1 MATEGMAIEGM
12 DFLAQNAFAFML
24 LFCRTGAA
32 LMSAPGW
39 GEADLPAQVRLGFA
53 LAFTLL
59 LLPGIAP
66 TLPAPSGIGQAFG
79 LVAVETVAGLLLG
92 TAAKLFALSL
102 PVAGQLAALSLGIS
116 NAIVFDPA
124 LAGQGGVLS
133 RLFGL
138 LAAVLV
144 FATDL
149 WLLPLAA
156 LVGSYRVL
164 PAGLAFPAGDA
175 AQLILGAVA
184 GGFLLSVQL
193 AAPFIIA
200 ALVFNGALGLLARLV
215 PQLQVFF
222 VALPIQ
228 VLGGLALLALLLSG
242 IAAAWIS
249 AARTAITATLPGL

>member
-1 MATEGMAIEGM
+1 MPLP
-12 DFLAQNAFAFML
+12 DFLAGQAFAFML
-24 LFCRTGAA
+24 LLCRAGAA

-39 GEADLPAQVRLGFA
+39 GEQDLPQTVRLGFA

-59 LLPGIAP
+59 LLPALAAA
-66 TLPAPSGIGQAFG
+66 LPPPPDSVGTAAALI
-79 LVAVETVAGLLLG
+79 AVETGAGLLLG
-92 TAAKLFALSL
+92 TAARLFALAL
-102 PVAGQLAALSLGIS
+102 PVAGQIIALSLGIS
-116 NAIVFDPA
+116 NAIVFDPI

-156 LVGSYRVL
+156 IAGSYRLL

-175 AQLILGAVA
+175 AQLITQAVA
-184 GGFLLSVQL
+184 GGFVLAIQLS
-193 AAPFIIA
+193 APFILA

-222 VALPIQ
+222 VALPVQ
-228 VLGGLALLALLLSG
+228 VLGGLVLLALLVGG
-242 IAAAWIS
+242 IAAAWVG
-249 AARTAITATLPGL
+249 AARTALTAMLPTG

>member
-1 MATEGMAIEGM
+1 MELP
-12 DFLAQNAFAFML
+12 DFLAGQAFAFML
-24 LFCRTGAA
+24 LLCRAGAA

-39 GEADLPAQVRLGFA
+39 GEQDLPQTVRLGFA

-59 LLPGIAP
+59 LLPALAP
-66 TLPAPSGIGQAFG
+66 ILPAPPDAIGRAAG
-79 LVAVETVAGLLLG
+79 LIAVETGVGLLLG
-92 TAAKLFALSL
+92 GAARLFALAL
-102 PVAGQLAALSLGIS
+102 PVAGQITALSLGIS
-116 NAIVFDPA
+116 NAIVFDPV

-156 LVGSYRVL
+156 LAGSYRVL

-175 AQLILGAVA
+175 AQLIVHALA
-184 GGFLLSVQL
+184 GGFALAVQL
-193 AAPFIIA
+193 AAPFILA

-228 VLGGLALLALLLSG
+228 VLGGLALLAVLLGSVVS
-242 IAAAWIS
+242 AWVG
-249 AARTAITATLPGL
+249 AARLAISTLLPTG

>member
-1 MATEGMAIEGM
+1 MALP
-12 DFLAQNAFAFML
+12 DFLAGQAFAFML
-24 LFCRTGAA
+24 LLARAGAA

-39 GEADLPAQVRLGFA
+39 GEQDLPHTVRLGFA
-53 LAFTLL
+53 LVFTLL
-59 LLPGIAP
+59 LLPALAP
-66 TLPAPSGIGQAFG
+66 ALPAPPDAIGRAAAL
-79 LVAVETVAGLLLG
+79 LVVETGAGLLLG
-92 TAAKLFALSL
+92 GAARLFALAL
-102 PVAGQLAALSLGIS
+102 PVAGQITALSLGIA

-138 LAAVLV
+138 LAAVLI

-156 LVGSYRVL
+156 LAGSYRVL

-175 AQLILGAVA
+175 AQFFVQALAGAFA
-184 GGFLLSVQL
+184 LAVQL
-193 AAPFIIA
+193 ASPFILA

-228 VLGGLALLALLLSG
+228 VLGGLLLLSVLLG
-242 IAAAWIS
+242 GVAAAWIG
-249 AARTAITATLPGL
+249 AARTALSGLLPTG

>member
-1 MATEGMAIEGM
+1 MLLP
-12 DFLAQNAFAFML
+12 DFLAGQAFAFML
-24 LFCRTGAA
+24 LLCRAGAA

-39 GEADLPAQVRLGFA
+39 GEQDLPQMVRLAFA

-59 LLPGIAP
+59 LLPGLAP
-66 TLPAPSGIGQAFG
+66 MLPAPPDAIAEAAG
-79 LVAVETVAGLLLG
+79 LIALETGAGLLLG
-92 TAAKLFALSL
+92 TAARLFALAL
-102 PVAGQLAALSLGIS
+102 PVAGQMIALSLGIS
-116 NAIVFDPA
+116 NAVIFDPV

-149 WLLPLAA
+149 WVLPLAA
-156 LVGSYRVL
+156 LAGSYRLL

-175 AQLILGAVA
+175 AQLITQAVA
-184 GGFLLSVQL
+184 GSFVLAVQL
-193 AAPFIIA
+193 AAPFILA

-228 VLGGLALLALLLSG
+228 VLGGMVLLAMLIGG
-242 IAAAWIS
+242 IAAAWVS
-249 AARTAITATLPGL
+249 AARTALTTLLPVT